1 MLTMKTKGVVRMILF
16 TLVIV
21 MNHQCRSLPVDM
33 KWNGEN
39 TGISAK
45 INNDGY
51 FKFPL
56 IRDAFVFY
64 DDGTIVQSSEVP
76 NDTADYYGGP
86 YPSGCYY
93 EKEFDRWE
101 GGASGLYRVEGDTIY
116 ANLYFRNGF
125 YFGLKFQIKF
135 ITSLWR
141 MKFRIIDRN
150 TIVLCEECEYHKYDS
165 HVVERN
171 DTLCYW
177 PASQLPPPN
186 TEFKNKRRF
195 WEKGK
200 RPK

>member
-141 MKFRIIDRN
+141 MKFRIIERN
-150 TIVLCEECEYHKYDS
+150 TIMLCEECE
-165 HVVERN
+165 
-171 DTLCYW
+171 
-177 PASQLPPPN
+177 
-186 TEFKNKRRF
+186 
-195 WEKGK
+195 
-200 RPK
+200 

>member
-56 IRDAFVFY
+56 GGGAFVFY
-64 DDGTIVQSSEVP
+64 DDGTLVKTNKVP
-76 NDTADYYGGP
+76 NDTADFFAWP
-86 YPSGCYY
+86 YPHGCYY
-93 EKEFDRWE
+93 EKKLDRWE
-101 GGASGLYRVEGDTIY
+101 GGSSGLYRVEGDTIY
-116 ANLYFRNGF
+116 ANLYCRNGF

-135 ITSLWR
+135 VTYLWR
-141 MKFRIIDRN
+141 MKFRIVDRN
-150 TIVLCEECEYHKYDS
+150 TIVLCEECEYKSSDS
-165 HVVERN
+165 YVEKRN
-171 DTLCYW
+171 DTLRYW
-177 PASQLPPPN
+177 PSQLPPPN